1 MSGKPKKN
9 KAPAT
14 EEPIEE
20 EFPVD
25 DIEEQPVEAADI
37 NEASK
42 STNKGKAPA
51 DAKKKKG
58 GRKFRLSSID
68 PIILASFSVFLV
80 ACLIVTGITIYDI
93 TAGETST
100 KAAEYGDSIEVYY
113 TGSYF
118 AYYDEEG
125 AVIFDTDMEE
135 VGEDNE
141 KYKKSYGYTTKEAY
155 STMQMTVGQGDL
167 LDEFKNALIG
177 HRPGDVVQVK
187 IVDGYGT
194 LTEGVNKFTVLKSD
208 GYRIDKVQTMTVSD
222 YKSFF
227 GVDDAPNSG
236 FTFYDVDTPYGWK
249 ANVTG
254 ISGDMVRVEH
264 LPVAGESYAKNEVT
278 YKVNTIDPTADPEHP
293 LVINFEY
300 QMDDF
305 ADNAKIL
312 KGVYDGQIVYFIKS
326 DGVNMTY
333 QTTDETVGTTMFFT
347 IKFVGYTS

>member
-9 KAPAT
+9 KAPAAK
-14 EEPIEE
+14 EPIED

-25 DIEEQPVEAADI
+25 DIEEQPVEVADI
-37 NEASK
+37 NEAPK
-42 STNKGKAPA
+42 STYKGKTPA

-68 PIILASFSVFLV
+68 PIILASFSIFMV

-93 TAGETST
+93 TAGETSD
-100 KAAEYGDSIEVYY
+100 KVAEYGDSIEVYY

-141 KYKKSYGYTTKEAY
+141 KYKKSYGYTEKDSY
-155 STMQMTVGQGDL
+155 STMQMTVGQGEL
-167 LDEFKNALIG
+167 LDQFKNALIG

-187 IVDGYGT
+187 IENGYGT
-194 LTEGVNKFTVLKSD
+194 LKEDVNKFTVLKSD
-208 GYRIDKVQTMTVSD
+208 GYTIDKVQTMTTSD
-222 YKSFF
+222 YKTFF
-227 GVDDAPNSG
+227 GVDEAPKAG
-236 FTFYDVDTPYGWK
+236 FTIYDVESPYGWK

-254 ISGDMVRVEH
+254 ISGDMVSVEY
-264 LPVAGESYAKNEVT
+264 LPENNGTYTKNEVT
-278 YKVNTIDPTADPEHP
+278 YKVNGDVTD
-293 LVINFEY
+293 VINFEY

-312 KGVYDGQIVYFIKS
+312 KGVYEGQIVYFIKS
-326 DGVNMTY
+326 DGTEMTY
-333 QTTDETVGTTMFFT
+333 KTTDENVGTTMYFT
-347 IKFVGYTS
+347 IEFVGYTEQTQ